1 MIAHASHSPHPPIL
15 VTHTDLA
22 RLQNH
27 LERIEDDQAEAAEA
41 LGDELLR
48 AQVIESEEAP
58 ATLVTMNST
67 VVFRNLKT
75 GREREVT
82 LVYPNEANAERGRV
96 SVLAPIGSALLGLS
110 VGQEIEWPLPDG
122 SRGRFRI
129 ERIVFQPEA
138 AGRFDL

>member
-1 MIAHASHSPHPPIL
+1 MIAHSTHPPIL

-27 LERIEDDQAEAAEA
+27 LERIEAHQADAAEA

-48 AQVIESEEAP
+48 AQVIASEAAP

-67 VVFRNLKT
+67 VVFRNIRT

-82 LVYPNEANAERGRV
+82 LVYPNEANAERGRI

-122 SRGRFRI
+122 SHGRFRI

-138 AGRFDL
+138 AGRYDL

>member
-1 MIAHASHSPHPPIL
+1 MIAHSSTTRPPIL
-15 VTHTDLA
+15 VTETDLS

-27 LERIEDDQAEAAEA
+27 LEQIEDGLADAAEA

-48 AQVIESEEAP
+48 AEVIPAEKAP
-58 ATLVTMNST
+58 ETLVTMNST
-67 VVFRNLKT
+67 VVFRNLET

-110 VGQEIEWPLPDG
+110 AGQEIEWPLPDG
-122 SRGRFRI
+122 GRGRFRI